1 MAGRKEPGCTPLR
14 QAPEEF
20 IRRNDDAASRV
31 GVPSKNGTRRTP
43 QNIRFFKEGI
53 TAIGFRNPNLRHLI
67 ASAPDEE
74 NLQSFL
80 KKTGILCRLQ
90 MKRKG
95 KE

>member
-20 IRRNDDAASRV
+20 IRCNDDTASRV
-31 GVPSKNGTRRTP
+31 GVPSENCTRRTP
-43 QNIRFFKEGI
+43 QNTKFFKG
-53 TAIGFRNPNLRHLI
+53 ASPPSDSANPNLRHLI
-67 ASAPDEE
+67 ALAPDEE
-74 NLQSFL
+74 NLRSFL